1 MDFAK
6 FIETLTSF
14 KDTGSILMFVAVAL
28 CVILLAFFI
37 VLIILGAKEKKKLKE
52 VMGRRAKTKAAY
64 AGEALARK
72 AMEKAEAEKT
82 EQEDAVAEPVQEE
95 VVEEPVQEVADVID
109 EPACEEVAEESVAEE
124 VVAEA
129 VEEPVQEVA
138 EEPAPVEEAVV
149 DVAPVAVVTEGDEDS
164 GLSTFVARYKKS
176 FLARL
181 IQSTD
186 DTKSFY
192 SDIKN
197 AMLSYKKTNS
207 RISWHFDTINSGRNK
222 LLKFSVRGKTLML
235 YLALD
240 ANDYVD
246 TKYTLEAVEGQK
258 YEETPAL
265 YKITSERKAKYAI
278 ELVAVIAEKFG
289 LQKGKEDKNDDYRLP
304 YETTEALLEKGL
316 IREVPRDKWE
326 IHKRGSA
333 FYYVMRTIDGK
344 ILATSENYTTK
355 DGCRNGIATLKRNLQ
370 SGEGFRIDED
380 KNNNF
385 SFKITAQGGRIIC
398 VGESYKEY
406 DEAMASY
413 KALKKCADMA
423 DIVDMVAQDEAN
435 CEVAEEIIVDTAAV
449 ERSELI
455 GKWEIVDFNDKYTVV
470 LKASNGVVIMKG
482 EPRVSVDSC
491 RDYIEMIKKNIV
503 QGSLKIDSDQNG
515 QYRYKLYNAQER
527 IICVGENYST
537 KESAISAAESL
548 VRFAQ
553 DAVVVNATAEFA
565 NK

>member
-1 MDFAK
+1 MDFGK
-6 FIETLTSF
+6 FFQTLLSN
-14 KDTGSILMFVAVAL
+14 IPMMIAVIL
-28 CVILLAFFI
+28 CVLLLAFFI
-37 VLIILGAKEKKKLKE
+37 VLVVLATKEKKKLKE

-72 AMEKAEAEKT
+72 AMERAEAQKRVKEEAEAAALVEETVDDPVVEESAPVDEIVEESAPVEEPVEESKPV
-82 EQEDAVAEPVQEE
+82 EDAVDSTESVVDKVAEPV
-95 VVEEPVQEVADVID
+95 VVSSD
-109 EPACEEVAEESVAEE
+109 
-124 VVAEA
+124 
-129 VEEPVQEVA
+129 
-138 EEPAPVEEAVV
+138 
-149 DVAPVAVVTEGDEDS
+149 DEDDEN
-164 GLSTFVARYKKS
+164 GLNKFVARYKKS

-186 DTKSFY
+186 ETKSYY

-222 LLKFSVRGKTLML
+222 LLKFAVRGKTLML

-240 ANDYVD
+240 ANEYAD
-246 TKYTLEAVEGQK
+246 TKYALEAVEGQK

-265 YKITSERKAKYAI
+265 CKITSDRKAKYAI
-278 ELVAVIAEKFG
+278 ELVAIVAEKFG
-289 LQKGKEDKNDDYRLP
+289 LVKGKEDKNDDYRLP
-304 YETTEALLEKGL
+304 YESTETLLERGL
-316 IREVPRDKWE
+316 IREISRDKWE
-326 IHKRGSA
+326 IHKRGTA
-333 FYYVMRTIDGK
+333 FYYIMRTVDGK

-355 DGCRNGIATLKRNLQ
+355 EGCRNGIATLKRNLQ

-385 SFKITAQGGRIIC
+385 SFKITATGGRIVC

-406 DEAMASY
+406 NEAMASY

-423 DIVDMVAQDEAN
+423 DIVDLVAQDEAK
-435 CEVAEEIIVDTAAV
+435 CEVVEEIIIDTNSV
-449 ERSELI
+449 ERSEMV

-470 LKASNGVVIMKG
+470 LKASNGVIIMKG

-491 RDYIEMIKKNIV
+491 YDYIETIKKNIV

-527 IICVGENYST
+527 IICVGENYSS
-537 KESAISAAESL
+537 KDSAISAAESL

-553 DAVVVNATAEFA
+553 DANVVNVTAEYVTKA
-565 NK
+565 

>member
-1 MDFAK
+1 MDFGK
-6 FIETLTSF
+6 FIETMLAN
-14 KDTGSILMFVAVAL
+14 IPMLIAVVL
-28 CVILLAFFI
+28 CVVLLVFFV
-37 VLIILGAKEKKKLKE
+37 VLVILGAKEKKKLKE

-72 AMEKAEAEKT
+72 AMEKAEAEKIAR
-82 EQEDAVAEPVQEE
+82 EDANVEVVVEDVKEVVTDEPVQDEVVE
-95 VVEEPVQEVADVID
+95 VVEEPVEEVI
-109 EPACEEVAEESVAEE
+109 EEVAS
-124 VVAEA
+124 
-129 VEEPVQEVA
+129 EPVQEVTTV
-138 EEPAPVEEAVV
+138 EDAPVVEEVATE
-149 DVAPVAVVTEGDEDS
+149 VAPVKVTEEGDEDS

-186 DTKSFY
+186 ETKSFY

-222 LLKFSVRGKTLML
+222 LLKFSVRGKTLMV

-240 ANDYVD
+240 AKEYVD
-246 TKYTLEAVEGQK
+246 TKYTLEEVEGQK

-265 YKITSERKAKYAI
+265 FKITSERKAKYAI
-278 ELVAVIAEKFG
+278 ELVAVLAEKFG

-333 FYYVMRTIDGK
+333 FYYVMRAVDGK

-355 DGCRNGIATLKRNLQ
+355 DGCKSGIATLKRNLQ

-406 DEAMASY
+406 NEAMASY
-413 KALKKCADMA
+413 KTLKKCADMA
-423 DIVDMVAQDEAN
+423 DIVDLVAQDEAN
-435 CEVAEEIIVDTAAV
+435 CEVAEEIIVDTASV
-449 ERSELI
+449 ERSELV

-470 LKASNGVVIMKG
+470 LKASNGIVILKG

>member
-1 MDFAK
+1 MDLAK
-6 FIETLTSF
+6 FF
-14 KDTGSILMFVAVAL
+14 DTMLGNIPMLIAVVL
-28 CVILLAFFI
+28 CVLLLAFFI
-37 VLIILGAKEKKKLKE
+37 VLVILGSKEKKKLKE

-72 AMEKAEAEKT
+72 AMEKAEANDGGNDDAT
-82 EQEDAVAEPVQEE
+82 ETDE
-95 VVEEPVQEVADVID
+95 VVEEPETV
-109 EPACEEVAEESVAEE
+109 EEVAEE
-124 VVAEA
+124 A
-129 VEEPVQEVA
+129 VEVA
-138 EEPAPVEEAVV
+138 EEPVAEVDEEAVEDV
-149 DVAPVAVVTEGDEDS
+149 SEQQSVEVVEESTTKNVAPVADNDDEDS
-164 GLSTFVARYKKS
+164 GLNTFVARYKKS

-186 DTKSFY
+186 ETKAYY

-222 LLKFSVRGKTLML
+222 LIKFSVRGKTLLL
-235 YLALD
+235 YLALN

-246 TKYTLEAVEGQK
+246 SKYTLEAVEGQK

-278 ELVAVIAEKFG
+278 ELLAVIAEKFG

-304 YETTEALLEKGL
+304 YETTETLLEMGL

-326 IHKRGSA
+326 IHKRGNA
-333 FYYVMRTIDGK
+333 FYYIMRTVDGK
-344 ILATSENYTTK
+344 VLATSENYTTK
-355 DGCRNGIATLKRNLQ
+355 DGCKSGIATLKRNLQ
-370 SGEGFRIDED
+370 SGDGFRVDED

-406 DEAMASY
+406 NEALASY
-413 KALKKCADMA
+413 KMLKKCADMA
-423 DIVDMVAQDEAN
+423 DIVDLVAQDEAN
-435 CEVAEEIIVDTAAV
+435 AEVVEEIVVDASSV
-449 ERSELI
+449 ERSELV

-482 EPRVSVDSC
+482 EPRVSIDSC

-553 DAVVVNATAEFA
+553 DAVIVNATAEFA

>member
-1 MDFAK
+1 MDLAK
-6 FIETLTSF
+6 FF
-14 KDTGSILMFVAVAL
+14 DTMLGNIPMLIAVVL
-28 CVILLAFFI
+28 CVLLLAFFI
-37 VLIILGAKEKKKLKE
+37 VLVILGAKEKKKLKE

-72 AMEKAEAEKT
+72 AMEKAEANDGGNDDAT
-82 EQEDAVAEPVQEE
+82 ETDE
-95 VVEEPVQEVADVID
+95 VVEEPETV
-109 EPACEEVAEESVAEE
+109 EEVAEE
-124 VVAEA
+124 A
-129 VEEPVQEVA
+129 VEVA
-138 EEPAPVEEAVV
+138 EEPVEEVAEEAVEDV
-149 DVAPVAVVTEGDEDS
+149 SEQQSVEVVEESTTKNVAPVADNDDEDS
-164 GLSTFVARYKKS
+164 GLNTFVARYKKS

-186 DTKSFY
+186 ETKAYY

-222 LLKFSVRGKTLML
+222 LIKFSVRGKTLML
-235 YLALD
+235 YLALN

-246 TKYTLEAVEGQK
+246 SKYTLEAVEGQK

-278 ELVAVIAEKFG
+278 ELLAVIAEKFG

-304 YETTEALLEKGL
+304 YETTETLLEMGL

-326 IHKRGSA
+326 IHKRGNA
-333 FYYVMRTIDGK
+333 FYYIMRTVDGK
-344 ILATSENYTTK
+344 VLATSENYTTK
-355 DGCRNGIATLKRNLQ
+355 DGCKSGIATLKRNLQ
-370 SGEGFRIDED
+370 SGDGFRVDED

-406 DEAMASY
+406 NEALASY
-413 KALKKCADMA
+413 KMLKKCADMA
-423 DIVDMVAQDEAN
+423 DIVDLVAQDEAN
-435 CEVAEEIIVDTAAV
+435 AEVVEEIVVDASSV
-449 ERSELI
+449 ERSELV

-482 EPRVSVDSC
+482 EPRVSIDSC

-553 DAVVVNATAEFA
+553 DAVIVNATAEFA